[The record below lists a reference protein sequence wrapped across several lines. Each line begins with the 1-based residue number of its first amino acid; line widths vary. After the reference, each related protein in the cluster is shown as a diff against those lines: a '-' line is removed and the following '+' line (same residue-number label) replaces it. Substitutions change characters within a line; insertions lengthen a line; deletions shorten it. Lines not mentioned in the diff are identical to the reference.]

1 MCAMVHGSLRQSLIN
16 TLAINTDAN
25 KSLEKLFH
33 KLFFYPE
40 IKECSSHE
48 SG

>member
-1 MCAMVHGSLRQSLIN
+1 MYAMFHGSLQQSLIN
-16 TLAINTDAN
+16 TLATNTDAN
-25 KSLEKLFH
+25 KSLEKLFY